1 VNTLGKRAFSTEPA
15 VLKGSQNP
23 KLQQIGQLA
32 VAQSITTTGMI
43 LTIAVAYGGREE
55 IADAVHALPYEDMG
69 NGATLCRANSYTDS
83 HAAFFGR
90 FFGFV
95 HPGEIS
101 SSR

>member
-1 VNTLGKRAFSTEPA
+1 MFGSLVQAIGKLKLLPASTLAA
-15 VLKGSQNP
+15 
-23 KLQQIGQLA
+23 IGA
-32 VAQSITTTGMI
+32 AREATAGYNGMV

-55 IADAVHALPYEDMG
+55 IADAIQALPYEEMRKG
-69 NGATLCRANSYTDS
+69 TTLCRANSYTDS
-83 HAAFFGR
+83 YAAFFGR